1 MANGVRVK
9 VHRKAVN
16 EIMTSPAAKQ
26 LVRRKAGAVA
36 RAANAES
43 SWGGYR
49 VAGLDDDVRARAIV
63 YNISWRGIRD
73 EARNNRMI
81 RQLDEARDA

>member
-1 MANGVRVK
+1 MANRVRVK
-9 VHRKAVN
+9 VHRDAIVQ
-16 EIMTSPAAKQ
+16 IMTSPAAKQ

-36 RAANAES
+36 RGANAES

-49 VAGLDDDVRARAIV
+49 VAGLDDDVRARAII
-63 YNISWRGIRD
+63 YNISWRGTLD
-73 EARNNRMI
+73 ESRNNRMI